1 MALPVD
7 VPLLSSSRFSTAPF
21 FAAVGYVLFGLVAAA
36 LVAFVLVKV
45 LRRRGV
51 VRYWRI
57 ALKTSVV
64 VFLLITSWAW
74 VTSKHYTVV
83 RVTADAVE
91 LRFANWPWPA
101 QRFTFDEIE
110 SVSLSTST
118 RRGRAVGHGLVIMTK
133 PTSLFA
139 STYWPSAPAE
149 REHVIP
155 AIQWVEHASGGRLTR
170 SARARDMLTST
181 PQR

>member
-1 MALPVD
+1 MTLPVD
-7 VPLLSSSRFSTAPF
+7 VPLLSSFRFYTAPF
-21 FAAVGYVLFGLVAAA
+21 FAAAGYVFFGLVAAV

-51 VRYWRI
+51 VRYLSI
-57 ALKTSVV
+57 ALKTSAV
-64 VFLLITSWAW
+64 VFVAITSWAW
-74 VTSKHYTVV
+74 LTSKHYTVV

-118 RRGRAVGHGLVIMTK
+118 RRGRAVGHGLTIMTK
-133 PTSLFA
+133 PMSPFA

-149 REHVIP
+149 REHVIL
-155 AIQWVEHASGGRLTR
+155 AIQWIEHASGGRLTR
-170 SARARDMLTST
+170 SARACDMLTSAR
-181 PQR
+181 QR